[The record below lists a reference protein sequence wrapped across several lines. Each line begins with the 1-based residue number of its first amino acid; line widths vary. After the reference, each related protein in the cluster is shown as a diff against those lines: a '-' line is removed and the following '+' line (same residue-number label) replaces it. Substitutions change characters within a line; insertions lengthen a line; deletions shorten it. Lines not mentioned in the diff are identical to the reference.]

1 MKEKVILA
9 YSGMAWIQQQL
20 FHGLKRILIMKLSV
34 SALIVDRVKNWTV
47 WKKELSSVVHPN
59 FTLRMLSMSSVMNM

>member
-9 YSGMAWIQQQL
+9 YSG
-20 FHGLKRILIMKLSV
+20 GLDTTAIIPWLKENFDYEVICVCIDCGQGEEL
-34 SALIVDRVKNWTV
+34 TV

-59 FTLRMLSMSSVMNM
+59 FTLRMLSMSSVTNM